1 MMSFKPRSALQVLA
15 PLAAAFF
22 LATAVARVVV
32 VPTPAS
38 VSEVPQA
45 GFGVLHA
52 EMRACMANTHR
63 SHEECLD
70 EIEGKDLVQR
80 AEQMA
85 QLEERQGSAIESD
98 VAARPPRSSAP

>member
-32 VPTPAS
+32 VPAPAP
-38 VSEVPQA
+38 VLEAPQS
-45 GFGVLHA
+45 GFGVLRA
-52 EMRACMANTHR
+52 EIHACMASHR

-70 EIEGKDLVQR
+70 EIEGKDLIQR

-85 QLEERQGSAIESD
+85 QLEERQGSAVD
-98 VAARPPRSSAP
+98 TDAAARPPRSSAP